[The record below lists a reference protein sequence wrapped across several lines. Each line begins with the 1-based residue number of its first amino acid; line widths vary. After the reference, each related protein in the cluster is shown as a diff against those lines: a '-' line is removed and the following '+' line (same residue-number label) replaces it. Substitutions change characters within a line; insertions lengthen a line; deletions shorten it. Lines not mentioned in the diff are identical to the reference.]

1 VQYDDFVSSVQT
13 RGGRPR
19 DETETLVHATL
30 RVLAERLT
38 AGEADD
44 LRAQLPGDLQADLI
58 PPEPE
63 AQPFGPDEFTRRVA
77 RMARLPE
84 AERGRGW
91 SPCSPRPATR
101 SSRASSTTCCPSW
114 AGSSPGS
121 CPDRGRSDG
130 GVPDTNGS
138 AAHAGRPES
147 FPLRSVQMS
156 GAAVHP
162 PAAFSPKGSC
172 RSAVRRASRPREAHC
187 VTTGIEPNWMEEL

>member
-1 VQYDDFVSSVQT
+1 VQYDDFVSSVQA

-63 AQPFGPDEFTRRVA
+63 AQPFGPDEFARRVA

-84 AERGRGW
+84 AEARDGMVAVL
-91 SPCSPRPATR
+91 ATTR
-101 SSRASSTTCCPSW
+101 DAVEPGEFDDVLAQLGGEFARLV
-114 AGSSPGS
+114 PGS
-121 CPDRGRSDG
+121 R
-130 GVPDTNGS
+130 
-138 AAHAGRPES
+138 
-147 FPLRSVQMS
+147 
-156 GAAVHP
+156 
-162 PAAFSPKGSC
+162 
-172 RSAVRRASRPREAHC
+172 
-187 VTTGIEPNWMEEL
+187 